1 MIIQVTFHRFG
12 VNLLY
17 KVINFNKLNKMGK
30 FSNKTIFIT
39 GAGGGIGKA
48 IALAFAKKGANIA
61 LVDVKKEYVDSLV
74 EEVQALGSKALA
86 LAVDVTDYQSVRDAV
101 SETVAFFGTLDIAV
115 NNAGVVGIGSIE
127 EIDEQE
133 WDRVLSVNAKGV
145 FICTKAVLE
154 VMKPQKSGAI
164 INTASIAGK
173 MGMAHLSHYV
183 ASKFAV
189 IGFTN
194 SIAKEVAET
203 GITVNAICPGIIGTG
218 MWLGE
223 GGIADRWKQPGETEA
238 QSWERNKKSLI
249 PQGTDQTA
257 EDIADAVL
265 FIASAPHI
273 TGQAIAVDGGMTM

>member
-1 MIIQVTFHRFG
+1 MD
-12 VNLLY
+12 
-17 KVINFNKLNKMGK
+17 NFKD
-30 FSNKTIFIT
+30 KTVFVT

-48 IALAFAKKGANIA
+48 IALTFAKKGAYVA
-61 LVDVKKEYVDSLV
+61 LVDVKKEYVTKV
-74 EEVQALGSKALA
+74 AEEINAIGGKALA
-86 LAVDVTDYQSVRDAV
+86 LAVDVTDYASVKSAV
-101 SETVAFFGTLDIAV
+101 NETVNAFGSLDVAV

-218 MWLGE
+218 MWRGE
-223 GGIADRWKQPGETEA
+223 GGIADRWKQAGETESE
-238 QSWERNKKSLI
+238 SWERNKKTLI
-249 PQGTDQTA
+249 PQGVDQSA